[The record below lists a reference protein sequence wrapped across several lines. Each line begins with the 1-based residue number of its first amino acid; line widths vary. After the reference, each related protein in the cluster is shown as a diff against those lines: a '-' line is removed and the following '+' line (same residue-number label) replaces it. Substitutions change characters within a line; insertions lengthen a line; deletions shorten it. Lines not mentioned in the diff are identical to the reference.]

1 MKVRSL
7 LLACLILLPS
17 ILILSRASF
26 SYFPEKNSRVI
37 TVEIELKGS
46 YQEGVEQVITN
57 PLEEELSLLEGLKS
71 ISSVSEDEKA
81 RITLVFHNQVNLDRA
96 YLEVSDRIDRI
107 SASFPSHAGKPRLM
121 RSDSG
126 SFPVFILMLKKESLS
141 ESRESLEKRIQSL
154 PGVGK
159 VEIGGM
165 ENRDVILKTDSSR
178 LGHYRLGIDDIAS
191 LISRNNR
198 IVSVPVRPG
207 LSLTS
212 DLRYAS
218 LEDYSRQS
226 FSAGLFLD
234 QLILPYMED
243 APRQTIARVNGR
255 DSILVWIHMAGD
267 GNAIRLCRSL
277 VSFQATLP
285 ESRILYN
292 KGEVIEKALWKTARA
307 VLIGIA
313 AVFIVT
319 GLFLRK
325 GKIAGLISANIP
337 FSLVIAMAILTWRG
351 KEIDLMVLSGF
362 CVATG
367 LIIDAGVI
375 LVECGRKEARQPIFY
390 SILSTILVFTV
401 FLFAPGPVQELYQG
415 MIGSIT
421 LVLLISCAY
430 LFSISGDVDLKSRTQ
445 SEQRHDERYASLWN
459 LLRRLRWGSLI
470 VLGITAGLCGYGAS
484 ILSFRSE
491 LLPNDGNMTFFYEYP
506 SGTPRDSVLID
517 LEDLEETMT
526 SWEEVR
532 YFSSEFKPEKAV
544 FRLRLASDTDTIRQ
558 TLIDRISGLS
568 RGVGGTLF
576 FDRAE
581 DNRTYD
587 VTILAHNKEI
597 LFRQAR
603 EAADILQAH
612 LPEIKVIMHFKER
625 PPLIRLLTDKDISES
640 SGPAPVSLYRQ
651 ISQFLNRPVRLKW
664 LPVKPIV
671 PGQYSYDVRFLKG
684 DYQTLNR
691 EELMDF
697 PVETNHSETRKLIE
711 LIREES
717 VPDYGRIYHFQ
728 GRRGVQLSL
737 EFQEGRKGNISTE
750 VETLLS
756 GLDWKEGV
764 KVIHGKDFT
773 ERNREIRILALCVVL
788 AVILVFLL
796 LLYVFESA
804 VIPVFLILQ
813 IPGALLFPLGLLAL
827 FRIPLSSPVLFS
839 MILIIGISVNNGIV
853 LFSGMEK
860 GKRNRDSLLLALQTR
875 SVSLIAALVTTV
887 AGIVPLL
894 FTTEGLNDPFGAL
907 SFTIGAG
914 LLYSLV
920 SLYLT
925 LPLLEKEKGKKKAR
939 KSGR

>member
-7 LLACLILLPS
+7 LLALLFLLPS
-17 ILILSRASF
+17 LLILGRTSF
-26 SYFPEKNSRVI
+26 SYFPDRNSRVI

-57 PLEEELSLLEGLKS
+57 PLEEELSRLEGLKR
-71 ISSVSEDEKA
+71 ITSVSEDEKS

-107 SASFPSHAGKPRLM
+107 SASFPSHAGKPRLL

-126 SFPVFILMLKKESLS
+126 SFPVFILMLKKETLS
-141 ESRESLEKRIQSL
+141 ESRESLEKRFQSL

-165 ENRDVILKTDSSR
+165 ENRDVILKTDSPR

-198 IVSVPVRPG
+198 ILSVPVRPG

-218 LEDYSRQS
+218 LDDYSRQS
-226 FSAGLFLD
+226 FGAGLSLE
-234 QLILPYMED
+234 QILQPILED
-243 APRQTIARVNGR
+243 APRQSIARVNAR
-255 DSILVWIHMAGD
+255 DSILVWIHLAGD
-267 GNAIRLCRSL
+267 GNAIRLCRRL
-277 VSFQATLP
+277 VSFQASLP

-307 VLIGIA
+307 VLIGIG
-313 AVFIVT
+313 AVFLVT
-319 GLFLRK
+319 GLFLGK
-325 GKIAGLISANIP
+325 GKTAALISGNIP
-337 FSLVIAMAILTWRG
+337 FSLIVAMAVLTWRG
-351 KEIDLMVLSGF
+351 REIDLMVLSGF
-362 CVATG
+362 CVAAG

-375 LVECGRKEARQPIFY
+375 LVECGKKEARQPIIY
-390 SILSTILVFTV
+390 SLVSTILVFAV
-401 FLFAPGPVQELYQG
+401 FLFAPRPVQELYQG

-430 LFSISGDVDLKSRTQ
+430 LFSIPGDVHLKSQVKPGITHAG
-445 SEQRHDERYASLWN
+445 SYASLWHYMK
-459 LLRRLRWGSLI
+459 RFRWVSLI
-470 VLGITAGLCGYGAS
+470 VLVVTAGLCSYGAS
-484 ILSFRSE
+484 TLSFRSE
-491 LLPNDGNMTFFYEYP
+491 LLPGDGNLTFFYEYP
-506 SGTPRDSVLID
+506 SGTPRDAVLMD

-526 SWEEVR
+526 TWEEVR

-544 FRLRLASDTDTIRQ
+544 FRLSLASDTDSVRQ
-558 TLIDRISGLS
+558 TLIDRISDIS
-568 RGVGGTLF
+568 RGVGGALF
-576 FDRAE
+576 FDSAG
-581 DNRTYD
+581 DKLTYD
-587 VTILAHNKEI
+587 VTVLAHSREV

-603 EAADILQAH
+603 EAADLLQAH

-625 PPLIRLLTDKDISES
+625 PPLLRLLIDRDISES

-651 ISQFLNRPVRLKW
+651 VSQVLNRPVRLKW
-664 LPVKPIV
+664 LPVKPVV
-671 PGQYSYDVRFLKG
+671 PGQYSYDVRFRTG
-684 DYQTLNR
+684 EDQSLNR
-691 EELMDF
+691 EGLLGF
-697 PVETNHSETRKLIE
+697 PVDTDRGETRKLTE

-717 VPDYGRIYHFQ
+717 VPDYGRIHHFQ

-737 EFQEGRKGNISTE
+737 EFREGRKGDISSE
-750 VETLLS
+750 VERILS
-756 GLDWKEGV
+756 GMEWREGV
-764 KVIHGKDFT
+764 KVIHGKDYR
-773 ERNREIRILALCVVL
+773 ERNREIRILALCVIL

-796 LLYVFESA
+796 LLYVFESP
-804 VIPVFLILQ
+804 VIPFFLILQ

-827 FRIPLSSPVLFS
+827 LRIPLSSPVLFS
-839 MILIIGISVNNGIV
+839 LILIIGISVNNGIV

-860 GKRNRDSLLLALQTR
+860 GKRDRESLVQALQRR
-875 SVSLIAALVTTV
+875 SVSLMAALVTTL

-894 FTTEGLNDPFGAL
+894 FTKEGLNDPFGAL
-907 SFTIGAG
+907 SFTIGTG

-925 LPLLEKEKGKKKAR
+925 LPLLEEKKAK
-939 KSGR
+939 KSP